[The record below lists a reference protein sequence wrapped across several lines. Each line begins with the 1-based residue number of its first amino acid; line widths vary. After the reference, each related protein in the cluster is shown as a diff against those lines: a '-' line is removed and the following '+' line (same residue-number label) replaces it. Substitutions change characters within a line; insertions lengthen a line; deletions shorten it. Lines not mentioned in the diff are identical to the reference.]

1 MGIFDVFARRSIS
14 CGRFSF
20 PIAQWW
26 ATPWKGTAMKTNTV
40 TNRISIRKM
49 TMTALLGAIS
59 AVLMLFS
66 FKVPLMPSFI
76 SMDFSELPALIA
88 AFSLGPVSGVVVCLI
103 KNLLNL
109 FTSQTGGV
117 GELSN
122 FLLGC
127 CFVLPA
133 GLLYRYKKTLAGA
146 IIGAL
151 TGAVAMAVLSV
162 FTNYFIVYPIYTQF
176 MPMEAIMGMYQA
188 INPRVENLWQALLVF
203 NMPFTFIK
211 GLCSVVITLLVYK
224 KLSPLLKGKSL

>member
-1 MGIFDVFARRSIS
+1 
-14 CGRFSF
+14 
-20 PIAQWW
+20 
-26 ATPWKGTAMKTNTV
+26 MKTNTTTQKSRV
-40 TNRISIRKM
+40 NIRKM

-88 AFSLGPVSGVVVCLI
+88 AFSLGPVSGVAVCLI

-109 FTSQTGGV
+109 FASQTGGV
-117 GELSN
+117 GELSV

-133 GLLYRYKKTLAGA
+133 GLIYRYRKTRASALL
-146 IIGAL
+146 GAL
-151 TGAVAMAVLSV
+151 AGAVAMAVLSM

-188 INPRVENLWQALLVF
+188 INPKVENLWQALWMF

-211 GLCSVVITLLVYK
+211 GMCSVVVTMLVYK
-224 KLSPLLKGKSL
+224 KLSPLLQGKTAGQTKSRTSRKDARLFSL